1 MTTDSIREAMM
12 KTTTLLTL
20 LAAITLSQNV
30 IANEALWQDVAP
42 TTVND
47 NSLVAGISQNY
58 SNKESHLK
66 ARKLTL
72 NKASMGSALQH
83 PQLLTLPLPN
93 GEMIQVKIESDNILP
108 AVLASKYP
116 SIQSYRVLP
125 SQQLISGR
133 LDMTSKGFHG
143 MLQLRNGETVFID
156 PVTKTGATANTYVA
170 YNKHEQ
176 HQDKSY
182 SCGVDH
188 ADATNPIMSGFDVQ
202 NTANDNSLACMKAK
216 LNTTPSLINY
226 RIAIAATGEY
236 VEKSGGTVASALAAI
251 STTLARINQVYER
264 DLGIHLTL
272 VENNDLIIYEN
283 AESDPYD
290 AKDPIALINQN
301 QVNTDQV
308 IGSDNYD
315 IGHLFTTNSGGGIAA
330 IASLCKDSRK
340 ALGVSG
346 ITNPFNDS
354 FNIDFVAH
362 EIGHQ
367 LGATHTFN
375 STEGSCSGTRTN
387 FSSFEPGSGS
397 SVMAYAGSCGV
408 DNLQSNSDA
417 MFHIGSIEQI
427 RSYTQ
432 QSLGTSC
439 GVRSNASQNKA
450 PIADAGTD
458 YTIPS
463 RTPFELTGDAQ
474 DSDSDNLVYGW
485 QQMDAGSDSHEGEDK
500 GDNALFRAYVLNDNA
515 TRTFPS
521 LDSLLH
527 RTDVKGESLPTQT
540 RELNFK
546 FVVQDGFNSARS
558 DAMKINVKRTGSRFA
573 LEKPRAYYAL
583 GKSHTIKWNVANT
596 NKAPINCDSVN
607 ISLSIDGGYSFP
619 YSMIKNAP
627 NTGSASVL
635 LETTL
640 PEVYQARF
648 KVKCS
653 NNIFFAISNKNIR
666 LTLKSISDAPEEGP
680 EDHLSD
686 ITANKKSP
694 EKKLAGSTDTILFT
708 LLLAVFFARKRLK
721 QG

>member
-1 MTTDSIREAMM
+1 MADEM
-12 KTTTLLTL
+12 
-20 LAAITLSQNV
+20 
-30 IANEALWQDVAP
+30 LWQDIAP
-42 TTVND
+42 TTENK
-47 NSLVAGISQNY
+47 NNWITGISQNY

-66 ARKLTL
+66 ARKLIL
-72 NKASMGSALQH
+72 NKASMGNALQQ

-108 AVLASKYP
+108 AELARKYP

-125 SQQLISGR
+125 NQQLISGR
-133 LDMTSKGFHG
+133 LDMTSNGFHG

-156 PVTKTGATANTYVA
+156 PVTNPGISTNTYVA

-182 SCGVDH
+182 SCGIDH
-188 ADATNPIMSGFDVQ
+188 ASTTNPMMSGIKVQ
-202 NTANDNSLACMKAK
+202 NTINDNSLAGVKSK
-216 LNTTPSLINY
+216 LNTAASLINY

-236 VEKSGGTVASALAAI
+236 VEKTGGTVASALAAI
-251 STTLARINQVYER
+251 STTLARVNQVYER

-272 VENNDLIIYEN
+272 VANNDLIIYEN
-283 AESDPYD
+283 AETDPYD
-290 AKDPIALINQN
+290 AKKPVDLINQN

-315 IGHLFTTNSGGGIAA
+315 IGHLFTTNSGGGVAA
-330 IASLCKDSRK
+330 IASLCNDSRK

-346 ITNPFNDS
+346 ISNPFNDS

-375 STEGSCSGTRTN
+375 STEGACSGTRTK

-408 DNLQSNSDA
+408 DNLQPNSDA

-432 QSLGTSC
+432 QSLGASC
-439 GVRSNASQNKA
+439 GDHSTRKQNSA
-450 PIADAGTD
+450 PIADAGAD
-458 YTIPS
+458 YIIPT
-463 RTPFELTGDAQ
+463 RTPFELRGDAQ
-474 DSDSDNLVYGW
+474 DTDDDNLVYGW
-485 QQMDAGSDSHEGEDK
+485 QQIDAGSVSHEGEDT
-500 GDNALFRAYVLNDNA
+500 GDNALFRAYILNNNA
-515 TRTFPS
+515 NRTFP
-521 LDSLLH
+521 LLESVLH
-527 RTDVKGESLPTQT
+527 HTKVKGESLPTQT

-573 LEKPRAYYAL
+573 LEKPRAYYTL

-596 NKAPINCDSVN
+596 NKAPINCDSVD
-607 ISLSIDGGYSFP
+607 ISLSADGGYSFP
-619 YSMIKNAP
+619 YSMIKNTP
-627 NTGSASVL
+627 NTGSASIL

-640 PEVYQARF
+640 PETDQARF

-653 NNIFFAISNKNIR
+653 NNIFFAISNKNSK
-666 LTLKSISDAPEEGP
+666 LTLNNVSDAPEEGP
-680 EDHLSD
+680 EDNLLD
-686 ITANKKSP
+686 ITVNKKSP
-694 EKKLAGSTDTILFT
+694 EKKAAGSTDALLF
-708 LLLAVFFARKRLK
+708 LLLFAGFFVRKRLK
-721 QG
+721 

>member
-1 MTTDSIREAMM
+1 M
-12 KTTTLLTL
+12 KTIKLLTL
-20 LAAITLSQNV
+20 VAALSLNLSV
-30 IANEALWQDVAP
+30 TADESLWQDVAP
-42 TTVND
+42 ADKKSKEIVT
-47 NSLVAGISQNY
+47 GISQISSTDSGTIEAHHNART
-58 SNKESHLK
+58 LK
-66 ARKLTL
+66 LDE
-72 NKASMGSALQH
+72 ASMGNALKQ
-83 PQLLTLPLPN
+83 PQLISLPLPS
-93 GEMIQVKIESDNILP
+93 GGMIKVTIETDNILP
-108 AVLASKYP
+108 AELASKYP

-125 SQQLISGR
+125 NQQLISGR

-156 PVTKTGATANTYVA
+156 PSVMSDTYVA

-188 ADATNPIMSGFDVQ
+188 AGATNPVMSGFDVQ
-202 NTANDNSLACMKAK
+202 NNLSDNSLAGIKEK
-216 LNTTPSLINY
+216 LNTTTSIINY

-251 STTLARINQVYER
+251 STTLARVNQVYER

-272 VENNDLIIYEN
+272 VENNDLIIYTN

-290 AKDPIALINQN
+290 AKDPVALINQN

-315 IGHLFTTNSGGGIAA
+315 IGHLFTTNSGGGVAA
-330 IASLCKDSRK
+330 IASLCNDSRK

-375 STEGSCSGTRTN
+375 STEGSCSGTRTK

-427 RSYTQ
+427 RSNTQ
-432 QSLGTSC
+432 QGLGRSC
-439 GVRSNASQNKA
+439 GVRSRKDNQA

-458 YTIPS
+458 YTIPA
-463 RTPFELTGDAQ
+463 RTPFELIGNAQ
-474 DSDSDNLVYGW
+474 DSDNDNLVYGW
-485 QQMDAGSDSHEGEDK
+485 QQMDAGSDSRDGEDK

-515 TRTFPS
+515 TRTFPN
-521 LDSLLH
+521 LDSLLPH
-527 RTDVKGESLPTQT
+527 VEIKGETLPTQT

-573 LEKPRAYYAL
+573 IEKPRAYYAL
-583 GKSHTIKWNVANT
+583 GKTHTIKWNVANT
-596 NKAPINCDSVN
+596 DKAPINCANVDVLLSV
-607 ISLSIDGGYSFP
+607 DGGYSFP
-619 YSMIKNAP
+619 HRLADNVP
-627 NTGSASVL
+627 NTGNTSVL

-653 NNIFFAISNKNIR
+653 NNIFFAISNKNIK
-666 LTLKSISDAPEEGP
+666 LTLDNVSDAPEAGP
-680 EDHLSD
+680 EDNLLDTSV
-686 ITANKKSP
+686 NQKSQKKKS
-694 EKKLAGSTDTILFT
+694 AGSTDFLLFALMLVG
-708 LLLAVFFARKRLK
+708 LLVRKQAK
-721 QG
+721 TMVQ